1 MCFRYLI
8 IKSFTLVKYFR
19 QFRCKNEM
27 FGVNF
32 LFTNVKLNIF
42 TFVK

>member
-1 MCFRYLI
+1 MYFRYLI
-8 IKSFTLVKYFR
+8 IKSFTHVKCCH